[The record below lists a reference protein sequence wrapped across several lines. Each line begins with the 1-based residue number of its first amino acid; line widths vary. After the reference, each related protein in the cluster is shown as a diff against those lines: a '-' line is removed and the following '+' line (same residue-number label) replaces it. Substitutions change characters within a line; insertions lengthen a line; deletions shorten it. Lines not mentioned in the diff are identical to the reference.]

1 MAKHLYQGSET
12 VTRQGF
18 QIGWELIQ
26 VGERG
31 RSPCPFRLGPIL
43 TLIA

>member
-1 MAKHLYQGSET
+1 MAQDEPKLLYPGLYQGSEI

-31 RSPCPFRLGPIL
+31 RSPCPFR
-43 TLIA
+43 